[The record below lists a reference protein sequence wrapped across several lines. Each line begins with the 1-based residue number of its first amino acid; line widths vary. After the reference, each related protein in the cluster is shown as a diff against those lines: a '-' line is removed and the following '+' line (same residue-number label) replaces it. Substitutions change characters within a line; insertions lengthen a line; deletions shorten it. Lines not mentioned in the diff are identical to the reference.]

1 MGADPSSVRALRRGG
16 PGSHTSRRR
25 THSRKRTRV
34 GPEMGIFES
43 RRRAAAPHSTP
54 WGILGV
60 VEAGAVVGPDRRR
73 ARHVMVHR
81 FLGDH
86 PASRRLVSLI
96 GPVVTDR
103 ARQCPAMPSNPCEH
117 KPVLKGGES
126 AGRLRM
132 VAASPRVR
140 GKVRYALALRALRA
154 LRETIWSTLSPP
166 SMELWLGT
174 RQAIRDH
181 TVTGRSSRYQPSV
194 NPPHPKNPLTHHH
207 ADQPVE
213 ATTGAAF
220 GLALKATPCL
230 RPLPRRADAQASSR
244 GTP

>member
-1 MGADPSSVRALRRGG
+1 MGADPFSVRALRRGG

-34 GPEMGIFES
+34 GPEVGIFEP
-43 RRRAAAPHSTP
+43 RRGAAAPHSTP

-73 ARHVMVHR
+73 ARHVMVHL

-96 GPVVTDR
+96 QPGRHRPR
-103 ARQCPAMPSNPCEH
+103 PQCPAMPSTPC
-117 KPVLKGGES
+117 KRKLVRKRRES

-132 VAASPRVR
+132 VASSPHVR
-140 GKVRYALALRALRA
+140 GKVWYALTSRA
-154 LRETIWSTLSPP
+154 LRETIRSTLSPP

-181 TVTGRSSRYQPSV
+181 TVTGRSSRYQPSA

-220 GLALKATPCL
+220 GLALKTTPCL